1 MAVGE
6 RVEDHYSSDG
16 IAGRILAALRQ
27 ANGPDAPIT
36 PDALAPLDH
45 FHGRGIQATRE
56 LVEFLAPQPG
66 EEILDIGSGIGGP
79 ARWIAWTFG
88 CHVTGVDLTPAFC
101 AAAEELNRATGM
113 EGRVRILQGNALA
126 LPLPDAAFDRAY
138 SQNVVM
144 NIADKRAFYAEAFR
158 VLKPGAVLALSN
170 LVAGPGGP
178 PLFPVPWANGP
189 ATSFL
194 STEAETRADIAAAG
208 FEVLSFRDT
217 AAETVPKQA
226 AHRQRLETEGL
237 PPLGMHIL
245 MGERMREL
253 QINSI
258 RSLEEGRVV
267 PVEILL
273 RKPAG

>member
-1 MAVGE
+1 MAAGE

-16 IAGRILAALRQ
+16 IAERILAALRA
-27 ANGPDAPIT
+27 ANGADTPVT
-36 PDALAPLDH
+36 PDTLAPLDH

-56 LVEFLAPQPG
+56 LVEVLRPQRG

-79 ARWIAWTFG
+79 ARWIAWKFG
-88 CHVTGVDLTPAFC
+88 CRVTGVDLTPAFC
-101 AAAEELNRATGM
+101 AAAEALNRAAGM
-113 EGRVRILQGNALA
+113 EGQVRILQGSALA

-144 NIADKRAFYAEAFR
+144 NIADKRAFYREALR

-178 PLFPVPWANGP
+178 PLFPVPWASGP

-194 STEAETRADIAAAG
+194 SSEAETRADVEAAG
-208 FEVLSFRDT
+208 FEILSLRSTVADT
-217 AAETVPKQA
+217 LPKQVA
-226 AHRQRLETEGL
+226 YRRRLESEGL
-237 PPLGMHIL
+237 PPLGMHVL

-258 RSLEEGRVV
+258 RSLEEGRVA

-273 RKPAG
+273 RKPA

>member
-1 MAVGE
+1 MAAGE

-16 IAGRILAALRQ
+16 IAQRILAALR
-27 ANGPDAPIT
+27 ASDADAAVT
-36 PDALAPLDH
+36 PDTLAPLDH

-56 LVEFLAPQPG
+56 LVEFLAPQAG

-79 ARWIAWTFG
+79 ARWIAWKFG
-88 CHVTGVDLTPAFC
+88 CRVTGVDLTPAFC
-101 AAAEELNRATGM
+101 AAAEALNRATGM

-144 NIADKRAFYAEAFR
+144 NIADKRGFYAEALR

-170 LVAGPGGP
+170 LVAGPGGAP
-178 PLFPVPWANGP
+178 HFPVPWAQGP

-194 STEAETRADIAAAG
+194 STEAETRADIRAAG

-226 AHRQRLETEGL
+226 AQRRRLETDGL
-237 PPLGMHIL
+237 PPLGMHVL

-253 QINSI
+253 QINSV
-258 RSLEEGRVV
+258 RSLEEGRVL

-273 RKPAG
+273 RKPA